1 MSFHQRRGP
10 GFTLIELLVVVAVI
24 ALLISILLPSLQS
37 AREIARKTYCQTS
50 MRSAGMGVTMY
61 ATDNRNYILPVKM
74 AYPNPND
81 PTQYHSM
88 YWYDLI
94 GPYCDGA
101 SKPLDKNIYGENTDF
116 VTIGVQPKNNNY
128 GSFFDSDPT
137 GPPFGYKMQCSRL
150 FDCPSIPNQGD
161 GGQSGGD
168 NWYYMGHCTEF
179 VWNVSFGSTA
189 WTAWADV
196 NWPNWGH
203 AIIGSWGKTA
213 NAKKLQDIPSFGN
226 FGIVLDIDHVKAA
239 ATGLG
244 GQPSYMINMA
254 YDAARGLNAAA
265 GAPHL
270 NTLNLLYIDGHVQNV
285 TADFVANYFPNRATK
300 GLLPFDTK

>member
-1 MSFHQRRGP
+1 
-10 GFTLIELLVVVAVI
+10 
-24 ALLISILLPSLQS
+24 
-37 AREIARKTYCQTS
+37 
-50 MRSAGMGVTMY
+50 
-61 ATDNRNYILPVKM
+61 
-74 AYPNPND
+74 
-81 PTQYHSM
+81 M

-116 VTIGVQPKNNNY
+116 VSIGVQPKNNNY
-128 GSFFDSDPT
+128 GSFFDNDPT
-137 GPPFGYKMQCSRL
+137 GPQPPFGYKMQCSRL
-150 FDCPSIPNQGD
+150 FDCPSIPNQGEA
-161 GGQSGGD
+161 SAGGD

-239 ATGLG
+239 AAGISG
-244 GQPSYMINMA
+244 YQVSYMANLTYPNQSA
-254 YDAARGLNAAA
+254 QAAV
-265 GAPHL
+265 GAPHR
-270 NTLNLLYIDGHVQNV
+270 NTLNLLCIDGHVQNI
-285 TADFVANYFPNRATK
+285 TAEFVANYPATK
-300 GLLPFDTK
+300 ATQGLLPFDTK